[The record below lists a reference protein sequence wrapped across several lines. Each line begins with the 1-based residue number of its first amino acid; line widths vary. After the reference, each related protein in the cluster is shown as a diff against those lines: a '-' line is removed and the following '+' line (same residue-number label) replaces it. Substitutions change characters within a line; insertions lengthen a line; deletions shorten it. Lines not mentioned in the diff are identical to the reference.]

1 MTVEIT
7 HTYAEGTL
15 LSGLSKP
22 ETRKGT
28 PVRQILDDN
37 VWTWRPEPGW
47 FQRSSRNQ
55 LPRQWRIDNT
65 ADRLRQLGYE
75 VTVTIDLTVRD
86 MDEIEQERA
95 ERLDDRADA
104 LDAKATR
111 RASAGHARIQSANEF
126 FSGIPMG
133 QPVIGEADRRR
144 RARHLHTEMRGY
156 ALLNQAESAADRADT
171 ARRHMDRRYHPRKVL
186 RRIARLE
193 TDLRKTQRHLTNA
206 AENGHEAARE
216 RLQAA
221 CDKLATELA
230 YWQKIHDQQVA
241 DGQVRVFTRDDINP
255 GDWVYSDWPGGPHR
269 VARVNPTTVS
279 IETQRIHGT
288 DTWWTNKV
296 PYYEITNV
304 RHADPQP
311 PGPPQPADAAS
322 TET

>member
-1 MTVEIT
+1 MIEIT
-7 HTYAEGTL
+7 HSHAEGTV

-37 VWTWRPEPGW
+37 LWTWRPQPGW

-75 VTVTIDLTVRD
+75 VTVTIDLTMRD
-86 MDEIEQERA
+86 MTEVEQERA

-104 LDAKATR
+104 LDAKAAR

-126 FSGIPMG
+126 FDGIPMG
-133 QPVIGEADRRR
+133 QPVMGEADRRR
-144 RARHLHTEMRGY
+144 RARHLDTEMRGY
-156 ALLNQAESAADRADT
+156 ALLNQAESTADRADT
-171 ARRHMDRRYHPRKVL
+171 ARQHMDRRYHPRKVL

-193 TDLRKTQRHLTNA
+193 TDLRKNQRHLTNA
-206 AENGHEAARE
+206 AENGHQVADSA
-216 RLQAA
+216 LQAA
-221 CDKLATELA
+221 CDKLTAELA
-230 YWQKIHDQQVA
+230 YWRQIHDQQVA
-241 DGQVRVFTRDDINP
+241 DGQVRVFTRDDIAP

-279 IETQRIHGT
+279 IETQYIPGT

-296 PYYEITNV
+296 PYYEITDV
-304 RHADPQP
+304 RRAEPQQP
-311 PGPPQPADAAS
+311 TPQQLDDA
-322 TET
+322 TGTGT